1 MAGRVAGKVALI
13 TGAARGQGRHQAV
26 RLAQEGASI
35 IAVDIARTIGGME
48 EFYQGAT
55 EDELAETARLVEEAG
70 GKAFAARADVRDFE
84 ELSRAVDEGVA
95 RFGRLDIVSA
105 TAGILVWDQPAHE
118 LTEEQWDRV
127 MDINAKGEWHTA
139 KSAIPHLLR
148 QKSGGSIILMSST
161 AGHKGVAGAVAYVA
175 SKHAVVGIMR
185 TLALELAPHFIRVNT
200 VHPTGVPTPMIHND
214 RMYRSMRP
222 DLEDATLE
230 DSKDLEAEGN
240 AIPVPW
246 VELDDISNAV
256 LFLASDESRYI
267 TGTELKVDAGF
278 TIK

>member
-26 RLAQEGASI
+26 RLAQEGAAI

-55 EDELAETARLVEEAG
+55 EDELAETVRLVEEAG
-70 GKAFAARADVRDFE
+70 GKAFAARADVRNFE
-84 ELSRAVDEGVA
+84 EISRAVDEGVA

-105 TAGILVWDQPAHE
+105 TAGILVWDQLAHE
-118 LTEEQWDRV
+118 LSEDQWDRV
-127 MDINAKGEWHTA
+127 MDTNAKGEWHTA
-139 KSAIPHLLR
+139 KAAIPHLLR
-148 QKSGGSIILMSST
+148 QGSGGSIVLMSST

-214 RMYRSMRP
+214 RMYKSMRP

-230 DSKDLEAEGN
+230 DSKELEAEGN